1 MLNYFLKRVFIAFGI
16 VLVIISSIIFF
27 LGESSAPVLTDSQP
41 VAIAPDSIAI
51 TSHIWTEEEKKVIE
65 SLWLAK
71 LPPLRPDPSNAYAD
85 NEAAARLGHKLFFDT
100 RLSANGEVSC
110 ATCHQ
115 PELNFTDGLPRSKG
129 IGVTDRASM
138 TVSGTAYSD
147 WFFWDGR
154 ADSMWAQALGPPENP
169 LEHGGNRSQFAHL
182 IHNDPHYKQD
192 YEAVF
197 GMLPDLSD
205 LELFPQS
212 AGPLEDPQISTA
224 WENMSEQDRD
234 IINRIYANMGK
245 AIAAYERLI
254 MPGPSRFDHYV
265 EAIIEDSQ
273 ISMTDTYSEAEAN
286 GLRLFIGKAKCI
298 DCHNGPL
305 FTNHAFHNTGVPPA
319 PDLPP
324 DLGRIEGIKLA
335 KADPFNCV
343 GGYSDANARDCVHLR
358 FAKTEGQDIVAAF
371 KTPSLRNV
379 EKVAPY
385 MHAGQIPTL
394 AEVVKHYNQAPASA
408 HGVTELT
415 PLQLSTTEL
424 SNLEAFLKSLTAP
437 LATPT
442 EFLAAPGVEKIGPE

>member
-1 MLNYFLKRVFIAFGI
+1 MSGYFFKHAFIAF
-16 VLVIISSIIFF
+16 VLVAIVIIGMQRSAQEQATSS
-27 LGESSAPVLTDSQP
+27 GTTEGLT
-41 VAIAPDSIAI
+41 VASDAHAW
-51 TSHIWTEEEKKVIE
+51 TTEEKTTLA
-65 SLWLAK
+65 SLLLSK
-71 LPPLRPDPSNAYAD
+71 LPPLRPDPSNAFAD
-85 NEAAARLGHKLFFDT
+85 NEAAARLGHKLFFDV

-110 ATCHQ
+110 ATCHK

-129 IGVTDRASM
+129 IGETPRASM
-138 TVSGTAYSD
+138 TVTGTAYSD

-154 ADSMWAQALGPPENP
+154 ADSMWAQALGPTENP
-169 LEHGGNRSQFAHL
+169 VEHGGNRSQYAHL
-182 IHNDPHYKQD
+182 IHNDPQYRQA
-192 YEAVF
+192 YEAIF
-197 GMLPDLSD
+197 GTLPDLTD
-205 LELFPQS
+205 PDRFPEF
-212 AGPLEDPQISTA
+212 AGPVEDTQANTA
-224 WENMSEQDRD
+224 WKNMSVDDQDT
-234 IINRIYANMGK
+234 INRIFSNMGK

-265 EAIIEDSQ
+265 KAVIEDNQ
-273 ISMTDTYSEAEAN
+273 AGMTDSYSDAEAN

-305 FTNHAFHNTGVPPA
+305 FTNNAFHNTGVPPA

-324 DLGRIEGIKLA
+324 DLGRIEGVKLA
-335 KADPFNCV
+335 KTDPFNCV
-343 GGYSDANARDCVHLR
+343 GDYSDANARDCVHLR

-394 AEVVKHYNQAPASA
+394 AEVVNHYNQAPASV

-415 PLQLSTTEL
+415 PLHLSTTEL
-424 SNLEAFLKSLTAP
+424 SSLEAFLKSLTGP

-442 EFLAAPGVEKIGPE
+442 EFLVAPEN